1 MVVVVVVVQS
11 QCSNRLAH
19 HHRNGSNQQQ
29 QHCWCRFQHTHSKH
43 KHTNRQSSLSPG
55 ANDVTQSM
63 TQLWREN
70 EKTYAVKRMRREKG
84 IESKSECKDAKE
96 KKRENGAK
104 VARVDGRMRIGED
117 TPNQIIKQ
125 CEHTLISR
133 ESVSIVI
140 NQNEVHWT
148 K

>member
-1 MVVVVVVVQS
+1 MAAINSSSTAGVVFS
-11 QCSNRLAH
+11 T
-19 HHRNGSNQQQ
+19 
-29 QHCWCRFQHTHSKH
+29 HTAN
-43 KHTNRQSSLSPG
+43 TNTQTGNLLSLSPG

-125 CEHTLISR
+125 CEHTL
-133 ESVSIVI
+133 
-140 NQNEVHWT
+140 
-148 K
+148 